1 MALDSLGH
9 LTLDGKQLHAAAD
22 SAIRSLGNSCQA
34 APRDLVVGLVVDD
47 LTGGKTGMAIEDL
60 GGSRVAVHGPVK
72 HSVGGNKRD
81 DAGAD
86 PLPKRYPTYFDT
98 KSCYGLSDK
107 KVLILILIG
116 NHFW

>member
-1 MALDSLGH
+1 MAFDGLSR

-60 GGSRVAVHGPVK
+60 GGSRVALHGPVK

-86 PLPKRYPTYFDT
+86 PLPKENMLGHAAILHL
-98 KSCYGLSDK
+98 GLGFN
-107 KVLILILIG
+107 VIQ
-116 NHFW
+116 NQR